1 MGAKIRRKP
10 NAYGTD
16 GLVPI
21 EQTERLYEEWDVG
34 GSEEEIVIDRQ
45 YHSYV
50 FRKMLFMAACVV
62 SAIVA
67 AGLIITVGEF
77 QIGFSEVYQIIWDHI
92 TKGPPEEG
100 IDIIKDNVVWT
111 LRLPRVLVGFVA
123 GFGLAVAGAVMQS
136 TMKNPMAD
144 SYTTG
149 ISSGAAFGATL
160 GIVLNINIVS
170 GDFSMIA
177 NSFLFSLA
185 PTALIVL
192 LSQKKAL
199 SSTSMILAGL
209 AVMYIFNALTAA
221 IKLMADPDSLA
232 ALYRFQVGT
241 LNNSTWEDLPVM
253 AIVTVIGTAALVL
266 LSNRINVLSTGDE
279 SAKSLGINASKLRIL
294 CLVIVS
300 LVSAS
305 IVAYTGIIGFVGLVA
320 PHVARIFI
328 GSDNKY
334 LIPAAA
340 VFGALLMIVSDFIG
354 RTIISPSV
362 LEVGVVTAFIGGP
375 LFLWLILRQQKEV
388 WS

>member
-1 MGAKIRRKP
+1 
-10 NAYGTD
+10 
-16 GLVPI
+16 
-21 EQTERLYEEWDVG
+21 
-34 GSEEEIVIDRQ
+34 
-45 YHSYV
+45 
-50 FRKMLFMAACVV
+50 MLFMAACVV